1 MSGDTVKDERKNLIM
16 TLTAEESLD
25 RIEATTDLFSR
36 LATATDCYAYTEFAG
51 LLREYCKICR
61 ENLARG
67 IDFRELNGPCSQRM
81 ELQSYHIDYFK
92 EKLNFIFQGLLRVE
106 GVDSNSKNFIEDIL
120 EGITDG

>member
-1 MSGDTVKDERKNLIM
+1 MSGDTVKDESKNLIM
-16 TLTAEESLD
+16 TLTAQESLD
-25 RIEATTDLFSR
+25 RMEATTDLFSR

-67 IDFRELNGPCSQRM
+67 IDFRELNAPPSQRM

-106 GVDSNSKNFIEDIL
+106 GVDSNSNNFMESIL
-120 EGITDG
+120 EGVIDD